1 MTDANQEHNVRTL
14 HYLGPEGTFTHQ
26 AALEAV
32 AELSPLC
39 GGITLQ
45 AEPDVTTILNAV
57 QTRGDWGVI
66 AWENN
71 IEGYVVPN
79 LDALIDAADVAA
91 FARVGVDV
99 SFDAFVRSTG
109 AEREDGRK
117 NRDVAANADEL
128 VAHCT
133 TITAHPHG
141 LAQCRRFAAEHG
153 LKPTPAAS
161 NGAACRDLKP
171 GQVALGPSICG
182 ELYGLTRVATAVEDY
197 PGAHTDFLV
206 LAPRGEVPEL
216 LNELKSRT
224 GEFESIVTLIP
235 LSTGPGVL
243 ANLLD
248 VLRDAGLNMTSF
260 ISRPIK
266 GRGGTYSFI
275 ATMDAAPWQERF
287 RTALTEVAEH
297 GDWVK
302 TLAVYPRQERPNPPV
317 YAWSLP
323 NGGVRLDPDSETSAT
338 LSASGWQNETT
349 TRKELL
355 W

>member
-1 MTDANQEHNVRTL
+1 MRVL
-14 HYLGPEGTFTHQ
+14 HYLGPQGTFTHQ
-26 AALEAV
+26 AAINASAALGRLEPDGV
-32 AELSPLC
+32 
-39 GGITLQ
+39 TLV
-45 AEPDVTTILNAV
+45 AEPDVATILSAV
-57 QTRGDWGVI
+57 ESNGDWGVI

-79 LDALIDAADVAA
+79 LDALIDSRNVAA

-99 SFDAFVRSTG
+99 SFDAFVTTG
-109 AEREDGRK
+109 DANDRGTDGTQA
-117 NRDVAANADEL
+117 VASNADDL
-128 VAHCT
+128 IANCA

-141 LAQCRRFAAEHG
+141 LAQCRRFAAAHH
-153 LKPTPAAS
+153 LKAVPAAS
-161 NGAACRDLKP
+161 NGAGCRDLKP

-182 ELYGLTRVATAVEDY
+182 ELYGLTRVAESVEDY
-197 PGAHTDFLV
+197 PGAHTEFLV
-206 LAPRGEVPEL
+206 LAPRDEVAGL
-216 LNELKSRT
+216 LARMRADT
-224 GEFESIVTLIP
+224 TEFESVVAFIP
-235 LSTGPGVL
+235 LYTGPGVL

-266 GRGGTYSFI
+266 GRDGTYSFI
-275 ATMDAAPWQERF
+275 ATMDAAPWQEHF
-287 RTALTEVAEH
+287 RAVLTEVAEH

-302 TLAVYPRQERPNPPV
+302 TLAVYPRRERPSPPV

-323 NGGVRLDPDSETSAT
+323 NGGVRLDGNDDASAT
-338 LSASGWQNETT
+338 IADWQNNKE